1 MSEEKW
7 QNTEK
12 NGEKE
17 KNKPD
22 VAPVKQKKETE
33 AQKQAF
39 ELYYSMGAKRSL
51 AAVAGSCGKTTRT
64 IGEWSRIFKWQ
75 DRIVQRE
82 IEETQEKG
90 SVANAVIDAKAEYR
104 QIIRALVATFVKDYK
119 AGKIRIKNIQDFERL
134 VKLDLLLLGDPTE
147 RIQQDNKEN
156 VELSEED
163 RRAIFAVAD
172 SIKAEMKALRG

>member
-1 MSEEKW
+1 MAEEKG
-7 QNTEK
+7 QNTKKAVEVVSIK
-12 NGEKE
+12 G
-17 KNKPD
+17 
-22 VAPVKQKKETE
+22 KKETE

-39 ELYYSMGAKRSL
+39 ELYWNMGAKRSL
-51 AAVAGSCGKTTRT
+51 EAIANACNKSTRT
-64 IGEWSRIFKWQ
+64 IGEWSRQFRWK
-75 DRIVQRE
+75 DRILQKE
-82 IEETQEKG
+82 IEETDEKG

-119 AGKIRIKNIQDFERL
+119 EGKIRIKNIQDFERL

-147 RIQQDNKEN
+147 RIQQEGKQN

-172 SIKAEMKALRG
+172 SIKEEMKALRG